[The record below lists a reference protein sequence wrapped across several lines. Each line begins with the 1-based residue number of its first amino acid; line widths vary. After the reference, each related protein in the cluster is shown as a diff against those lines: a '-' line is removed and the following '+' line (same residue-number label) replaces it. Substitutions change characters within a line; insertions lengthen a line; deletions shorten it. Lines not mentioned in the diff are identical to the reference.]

1 MSFFS
6 TRFFLIEYNYGMLRQ
21 KLQQEQLEA
30 LKNGNAVKLTTVR
43 YIMSQIKN
51 KEIDKNPP
59 TGAELNDEEV
69 VTILRKIAKELK
81 ESIDAF
87 TKGKRDDLVQ
97 KSRVQLDIVS
107 SYLPQEIPDEELKK
121 EIDALISKNQSLYQQ
136 NSKALIGICVRE
148 LKQKADPSRIT
159 KMLLSYETA
168 V

>member
-1 MSFFS
+1 
-6 TRFFLIEYNYGMLRQ
+6 MLRQ

-30 LKNGNAVKLTTVR
+30 LKSGNTVKLATIR
-43 YIMSQIKN
+43 YVMSQIKN

-59 TGAELNDEEV
+59 AGAELNDEEV

-87 TKGKRDDLVQ
+87 TKGNRHDLAQ
-97 KSRVQLDIVS
+97 EYQAQLDIVS
-107 SYLPQEIPDEELKK
+107 SYLPQEISDEELKE
-121 EIDALISKNQSLYQQ
+121 EIDALISKNQVLYQQ
-136 NSKALIGICVRE
+136 NPKALIGICIKE